1 MSKHRVRPV
10 PVTERETVDQYLARG
25 GSITRVRASL
35 PNDLVRLPEHQIVDL
50 LMGASYDDLFG
61 AGVSRFNVSGD
72 TLASI
77 RESFDHV
84 NVENEYAE

>member
-1 MSKHRVRPV
+1 MSKHRNV
-10 PVTERETVDQYLARG
+10 PVTERETVDQYLSRG
-25 GSITRVRASL
+25 GRITRVHSSL
-35 PNDLVRLPEHQIVDL
+35 PNDLVRLSEHQVVDL

-61 AGVSRFNVSGD
+61 AGVTRFNVSGD

-84 NVENEYAE
+84 NVEREYAE